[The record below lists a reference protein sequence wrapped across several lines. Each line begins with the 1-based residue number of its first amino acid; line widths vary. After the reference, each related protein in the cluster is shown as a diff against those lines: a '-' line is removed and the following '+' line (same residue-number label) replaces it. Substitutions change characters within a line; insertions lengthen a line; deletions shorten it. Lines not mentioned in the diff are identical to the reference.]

1 MAARQA
7 LRHMLKA
14 EALAALPRRTAALPE
29 TIDGQPLLPLP
40 DVCPVTLDELLG
52 E

>member
-1 MAARQA
+1 
-7 LRHMLKA
+7 MLKA